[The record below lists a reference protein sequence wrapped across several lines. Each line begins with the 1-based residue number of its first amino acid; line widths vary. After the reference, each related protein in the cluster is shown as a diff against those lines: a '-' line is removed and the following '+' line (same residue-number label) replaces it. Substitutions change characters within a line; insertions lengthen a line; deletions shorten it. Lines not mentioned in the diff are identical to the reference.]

1 MLNVALRKENAFFGV
16 IAIYRKEV
24 RPFSDKQIALLQNFA
39 AQAVIAMENARLL
52 TETRE
57 ALEQQIA
64 TAEVLQV
71 INSSPGDLAPV
82 FDAILEKAHDLCN
95 AACGGL
101 IVRNGDLF
109 HTVAIHGEP
118 GFAEFWRRQGP
129 FRPDDRYSPIIML
142 LRGEKVVHFAD
153 ARDDDGYR
161 NTPAISVSSM
171 PRVLAPCC

>member
-1 MLNVALRKENAFFGV
+1 MTMLDDRAADLAAENAELRRRLDETL
-16 IAIYRKEV
+16 ARE
-24 RPFSDKQIALLQNFA
+24 QA
-39 AQAVIAMENARLL
+39 A
-52 TETRE
+52 
-57 ALEQQIA
+57 
-64 TAEVLQV
+64 AEILQV